1 MAFDEKHLFRN
12 RKKSVQPKWGS
23 SLIKDTKYPF
33 RKSKNNK
40 FCLHPSGLKEGDNYL
55 SNRRRNT
62 IEYMNNIKKSKKN
75 NSSILGIILKDLCDD
90 GV

>member
-1 MAFDEKHLFRN
+1 MAFDEKNLFRN
-12 RKKSVQPKWGS
+12 RKKSVQPKWAS
-23 SLIKDTKYPF
+23 SLITDTKYPF
-33 RKSKNNK
+33 RKSNNNK
-40 FCLHPSGLKEGDNYL
+40 FSLHPSGLKEEESYF

-62 IEYMNNIKKSKKN
+62 NEYINNITKSKKD